1 LHRLVRARRRGELNS
16 LVAQYALVLG
26 VPHSHIHADLRR
38 RCGGPSLAAA
48 TTEQVQARI
57 DELRK
62 RF

>member
-1 LHRLVRARRRGELNS
+1 LEARRKELNI
-16 LVAQYALVLG
+16 LVAQYARVLG

-48 TTEQVQARI
+48 TTDQVEARI